1 MQCGFQCFSFLGV
14 ASNFSIHIFSLLKN
28 EKTVGKIFGRVTN
41 SGNSDFELILNPFL
55 FLNADF
61 RYLPVPD
68 LSLGYKQRKQPAL
81 FLKLMSGSCNEKN
94 HQGIIR

>member
-1 MQCGFQCFSFLGV
+1 MDFNVFHFLALPRTFQFTFFPC
-14 ASNFSIHIFSLLKN
+14 LKMK
-28 EKTVGKIFGRVTN
+28 KTVGKIFGRVTN